1 MDSEMGLSGKT
12 VLVVGTGI
20 SGIAAV
26 NLLATQS
33 ANIILLD
40 GNTELSPETVAAKF
54 SEDIH
59 YDLIL
64 GDLPDQVMDRI
75 DLAVLSPGVPM
86 DLPFVVRMQEAGIPI
101 WGEIELA
108 YVCGKGKVV
117 AITGTNGKTTTTA
130 LTGEIMKAYYDSV
143 FVVGNIGL
151 PYTQYAM
158 QMRDDTVTV
167 AEVSSFQLETI
178 HKFCPQVSAILNITP
193 DHLNRHHTMECYTE
207 TKARV
212 AMNQTKEQMCVL
224 NYEDERLQQVA
235 KNMSA
240 DVFWFSSAREL
251 ERGIFLRGE
260 EIVCRDGE
268 EITLCNI
275 HDLKLLGMHNY
286 ENVMAAAAIAHGMNV
301 PWDVIRKVVCEF
313 QAVPHRIEFVKEVN
327 GVKYYNDSKGTNPDA
342 AIKGIS
348 AMTKPTILLGGGYD
362 KKSTYD
368 EWIDAFHGK
377 VRYLIVMGATAQ
389 AIADTAKNHG
399 FHNVIFADTF
409 EEAMNIAKEKARP
422 GDAVLLSPACASWG
436 MFKNYEVRG
445 KVFKEIVRKF
455 KG

>member
-1 MDSEMGLSGKT
+1 MDSKMGLSGKT

-64 GDLPDQVMDRI
+64 GDLLDQVMDRI
-75 DLAVLSPGVPM
+75 DLAVLSPGVPT

-342 AIKGIS
+342 AIKAVE
-348 AMTKPTILLGGGYD
+348 AMVRPTIVIGGGYD
-362 KKSTYD
+362 KESVYD
-368 EWIDAFHGK
+368 EWIASFGTK
-377 VRYLIVMGATAQ
+377 VKSLVLLGQTADK
-389 AIADTAKNHG
+389 IAEAAAKAGFTAVTK
-399 FHNVIFADTF
+399 VDSL
-409 EEAMNIAKEKARP
+409 EEAVAECARQAQD

-436 MFKNYEVRG
+436 MFKNFEERG
-445 KVFKEIVRKF
+445 DLFKEYVK
-455 KG
+455 KL